1 VHVPSATGGSNA
13 DGRPTTD
20 LSLHELF
27 DLNSYWLAI
36 NILWG
41 ALGISL
47 LPILIIDTVC
57 GGDQVCGNPTPI
69 LGGIVA
75 PKGTAEAIITTLGVL
90 VAILVQPTVA
100 AISDH
105 TSTRI
110 GRRKP
115 FIIIG
120 TILDMVFLLGFY
132 LAGAWIGLLIF
143 YVLLQFSSNFAQGP
157 FQGYMPDLVP
167 ARQVGLASGLMGL
180 MILLGTGGGAILVAA
195 ATAFG
200 NPRAAVFVIMA
211 VELVTMLLTVTR
223 VRDGR
228 PGIPRNGRS
237 WRRIALEAWG
247 TDILHERSF
256 IWLLGSRLFL
266 LMATSTLIA
275 MSFFFMQDTFALE
288 RQEAVNLTAVAG
300 ILVIVFGAIATLPSG
315 RLSQRFGRKRMIFLA
330 AAIGFVGMA
339 GIATSQSPTQALVF
353 VVLVGVG
360 GGIFLAVDWAL
371 MTDIIPK
378 AESGRYMG
386 ISNVV
391 TGASGAL
398 AAAIGFVILDFGN
411 KISYGLGPRLA
422 FAVACCYYVLGA
434 LLLRPVNEHRRE
446 DAPEAEPVSDPVVSP
461 VPAAG

>member
-1 VHVPSATGGSNA
+1 MHVPSATGGSNA

-57 GGDQVCGNPTPI
+57 GGDQVCGNPSPI
-69 LGGIVA
+69 LGGFVA
-75 PKGTAEAIITTLGVL
+75 QKGTAEAIITTLGVL

-105 TSTRI
+105 TTTRI

-115 FIIIG
+115 FIIVG
-120 TILDMVFLLGFY
+120 TVLDMVFLLGFY
-132 LAGAWIGLLIF
+132 LSGAWIGLLVF

-200 NPRAAVFVIMA
+200 NPRAAVFVIMT

-266 LMATSTLIA
+266 LMATSTLVA
-275 MSFFFMQDTFALE
+275 MAFFFMQDTFQLE
-288 RQEAVNLTAVAG
+288 RQEAVNLTAIAG
-300 ILVIVFGAIATLPSG
+300 ILVILFGAIATLPSG
-315 RLSQRFGRKRMIFLA
+315 RLSQRFGRKRMIYLA
-330 AAIGFVGMA
+330 ASVGFVGMA
-339 GIATSQSPTQALVF
+339 GIATSQSPTQALAF

-391 TGASGAL
+391 TGSAGAL

-411 KISYGLGPRLA
+411 RMAYGLGPRLA
-422 FAVACCYYVLGA
+422 FMVACGYYVLGA
-434 LLLRPVNEHRRE
+434 LLLRPVDEHRRE
-446 DAPEAEPVSDPVVSP
+446 DIPEVEPAVDQTISPAP
-461 VPAAG
+461 AG

>member
-1 VHVPSATGGSNA
+1 VHVPSATGGSSA
-13 DGRPTTD
+13 DGRPTAE
-20 LSLHELF
+20 LSIRELF

-57 GGDQVCGNPTPI
+57 GGNQVCADPTPI
-69 LGGIVA
+69 VGGVVA
-75 PKGTAEAIITTLGVL
+75 QKGTAEAIITTLGVL

-115 FIIIG
+115 FIIVG

-143 YVLLQFSSNFAQGP
+143 YVALQFSSNLAQGP

-195 ATAFG
+195 ATSFG

-228 PGIPRNGRS
+228 AGIPRNGRS

-247 TDILHERSF
+247 TDILRERSF

-275 MSFFFMQDTFALE
+275 MAFFFMQDTFALA

-315 RLSQRFGRKRMIFLA
+315 RLSQRFGRKRMIYLA

-339 GIATSQSPTQALVF
+339 GIALAQSPTQALVF
-353 VVLVGVG
+353 VVLVGIG
-360 GGIFLAVDWAL
+360 GGVFLAVDWAL

-398 AAAIGFVILDFGN
+398 AAAIGFVILDAGN
-411 KISYGLGPRLA
+411 RISYGLGPRLA
-422 FAVACCYYVLGA
+422 FAVACGYYVLGA
-434 LLLRPVNEHRRE
+434 LLLRPVDEHRRE
-446 DAPEAEPVSDPVVSP
+446 DAPEAELVPDQVVSP
-461 VPAAG
+461 APAG

>member
-1 VHVPSATGGSNA
+1 VHVPSSTGASTA
-13 DGRPTTD
+13 DGRPTSE

-69 LGGIVA
+69 LGGLVV

-115 FIIIG
+115 FIIVG
-120 TILDMVFLLGFY
+120 TVLDMVFLLGFY
-132 LAGAWIGLLIF
+132 LSGAWIGLLIF
-143 YVLLQFSSNFAQGP
+143 YVALQFSSNLAQGP

-167 ARQVGLASGLMGL
+167 AKQVGLASGLMGL
-180 MILLGTGGGAILVAA
+180 MILLGTGGGAILVAVA
-195 ATAFG
+195 VGFG
-200 NPRAAVFVIMA
+200 QPKAAVFVIMA

-228 PGIPRNGRS
+228 DGIPRAGRS
-237 WRRIALEAWG
+237 WRRIALDAWG
-247 TDILHERSF
+247 TDILRERSF

-275 MSFFFMQDTFALE
+275 MAFFFMQDTFKLD
-288 RQEAVNLTAVAG
+288 RQQAVNLTAVAG

-315 RLSQRFGRKRMIFLA
+315 RLSSRFGRKRMIYLA
-330 AAIGFVGMA
+330 AAIGFAGMA
-339 GIATSQSPTQALVF
+339 GVALAQSTTQALFFVVF
-353 VVLVGVG
+353 VGVA

-398 AAAIGFVILDFGN
+398 AAAIAFVILDYGN
-411 KISYGLGPRLA
+411 HIEYGLGPRLA
-422 FAVACCYYVLGA
+422 FGVACGYYVLGA
-434 LLLRPVNEHRRE
+434 LLLRPVDEHRRE
-446 DAPEAEPVSDPVVSP
+446 DTLEPEAEPLPSP
-461 VPAAG
+461 LPAT

>member
-13 DGRPTTD
+13 DGRPTAD
-20 LSLHELF
+20 LSIRELF

-115 FIIIG
+115 FIIVG
-120 TILDMVFLLGFY
+120 TIFDMVFLLGFY

-180 MILLGTGGGAILVAA
+180 MILLGTGGGAILVAG

-237 WRRIALEAWG
+237 WGRIALEAWG
-247 TDILHERSF
+247 TDILRERSF

-275 MSFFFMQDTFALE
+275 MSFFFMQDTFALK

-330 AAIGFVGMA
+330 AAIGFIGMA
-339 GIATSQSPTQALVF
+339 GIAMSQSPTQALVF
-353 VVLVGVG
+353 VVLVGIG

-422 FAVACCYYVLGA
+422 FAVACSYYAIGA
-434 LLLRPVNEHRRE
+434 LLLRPVDEHRRE
-446 DAPEAEPVSDPVVSP
+446 DAPAIETATEPVISP
-461 VPAAG
+461 APAR